1 MLQDPTIDSRKSSQ
15 STAPV
20 IDNIPMFTFHVIF
33 STQGASIR
41 SRSRRAMIQL
51 LRREF
56 IRMLVGVLEVC
67 VLPVPAGD
75 ARVTPETLAA
85 GVEKCWEADAIE
97 SQSSQDL
104 LWVKIS
110 LCLYNYIATL
120 TSNTE

>member
-1 MLQDPTIDSRKSSQ
+1 MPQDPTLDSRKSSQ
-15 STAPV
+15 STATV
-20 IDNIPMFTFHVIF
+20 IDNIPMFNLHVIF

-67 VLPVPAGD
+67 ILPAPAGD
-75 ARVTPETLAA
+75 ARVTPESLAA
-85 GVEKCWEADAIE
+85 GVERCWEADAIE
-97 SQSSQDL
+97 KQSSQES
-104 LWVKIS
+104 LWMKIS
-110 LCLYNYIATL
+110 LRLYNFIATL

>member
-1 MLQDPTIDSRKSSQ
+1 MPQDPTLDSRKSSQ
-15 STAPV
+15 STAG
-20 IDNIPMFTFHVIF
+20 IDNIPMFTLHVIF

-67 VLPVPAGD
+67 ILPAPAGD
-75 ARVTPETLAA
+75 ARVTPESLAA

-97 SQSSQDL
+97 SQSSQEL

>member
-1 MLQDPTIDSRKSSQ
+1 MPQDPTIDSHKSSQ

-20 IDNIPMFTFHVIF
+20 IDNIPMFTLHVIF

-67 VLPVPAGD
+67 VLPVPAGG
-75 ARVTPETLAA
+75 ARVTPESLAA
-85 GVEKCWEADAIE
+85 GVERCWEADAIE
-97 SQSSQDL
+97 KQSSQES
-104 LWVKIS
+104 LWMKIS
-110 LCLYNYIATL
+110 LRLYNFVATL